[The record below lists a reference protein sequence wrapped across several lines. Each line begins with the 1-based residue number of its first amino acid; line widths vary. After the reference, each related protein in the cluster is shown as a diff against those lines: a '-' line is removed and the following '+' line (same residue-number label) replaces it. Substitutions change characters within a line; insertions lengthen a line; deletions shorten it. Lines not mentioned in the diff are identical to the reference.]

1 MAILVF
7 MKLVD
12 FALIFSV
19 TVVQY
24 SCYQGK
30 HCLETWKCVNLT
42 AVGKITGN
50 QPNAGENVRKLFVVN
65 FVFRATPVRCGLSL
79 DVSVLKPSQGVVSS
93 RSHTCG
99 SWHLSWSW
107 PGQKASASDLGSRA
121 SSFYQDVSC
130 RRAMH
135 SFSSIIQTGVP

>member
-1 MAILVF
+1 ML
-7 MKLVD
+7 
-12 FALIFSV
+12 
-19 TVVQY
+19 
-24 SCYQGK
+24 GK
-30 HCLETWKCVNLT
+30 
-42 AVGKITGN
+42 
-50 QPNAGENVRKLFVVN
+50 NVRKLFVVN
-65 FVFRATPVRCGLSL
+65 FVFRATPVSRVSSSQRCGLSL
-79 DVSVLKPSQGVVSS
+79 DVSILKPSQGVVSS